1 MSYDSV
7 DSEHAAVVAYTQ
19 ATPFPSYADVHRR
32 ILALRTDA
40 AGDWMTLYRRDCHD
54 ALAVAYAA
62 GMSDV
67 AVRAAGQKIHD
78 VTAKHHGDTYGT
90 YGMQVCYRVFEH
102 LGPFAAARDA
112 VVRSVGV
119 RSLEW
124 GWDGIGTWQ
133 A

>member
-7 DSEHAAVVAYTQ
+7 DSERAAVVAYTQ
-19 ATPFPSYADVHRR
+19 ATPFPSYSDVHRR
-32 ILALRTDA
+32 IMALRTDD
-40 AGDWMTLYRRDCHD
+40 AGDWMTLYRRDCHN
-54 ALAVAYAA
+54 ALAAAYAA
-62 GMSDV
+62 GMRGD
-67 AVRAAGQKIHD
+67 AVREAGQKIHD
-78 VTAKHHGDTYGT
+78 VTAKNHGAEYGT

-124 GWDGIGTWQ
+124 AWDGIGEWQ
-133 A
+133 S